1 MDQMS
6 AGMARLKNLAST
18 MNAELKA
25 QNEQLDRLDPTISRV
40 SDTMGTQNRQM
51 NKLLGVRGSRWHDPV
66 SRNPTL
72 WLFISLN

>member
-6 AGMARLKNLAST
+6 AGMNRLKNLAST

-25 QNEQLDRLDPTISRV
+25 QNEQLERIDPAMNRV

-51 NKLLGVRGSRWHDPV
+51 NKLLGVRGSRW
-66 SRNPTL
+66 
-72 WLFISLN
+72 